1 MIQIITQIREKSQI
15 TIPKDLIKKLNL
27 KTGDN
32 IDIDIDIENDRIII
46 KPVVIIPKAQA
57 WFWNKEWQQGESQ
70 AEEDIENGQVERFN
84 STQELFEDLDN

>member
-1 MIQIITQIREKSQI
+1 MIKIITQIREKSQI

-27 KTGDN
+27 KIGDN
-32 IDIDIDIENDRIII
+32 IDINIENDKIVI

-57 WFWNKEWQQGESQ
+57 WFWSKEWQQGESQ
-70 AEEDIENGQVERFN
+70 AEKDIENCQLERFN

>member
-1 MIQIITQIREKSQI
+1 MITQIREKSQI

-27 KTGDN
+27 KIGDN
-32 IDIDIDIENDRIII
+32 IDISIENDKIVI

-57 WFWNKEWQQGESQ
+57 WFWSKEWQQGESQ
-70 AEEDIENGQVERFN
+70 AEKDIENDHVEKFN